1 MTDEEVTV
9 KLTKHHEEIGSLKH
23 RVSNLEKVV
32 DTIQELVLSVN
43 TLAINMGNMTKEQ
56 ERLGEAIEAMQ
67 AKPAKRWDTVITAII
82 TSIIGG
88 IIGIVI
94 ANVL

>member
-1 MTDEEVTV
+1 MTGEEVAV
-9 KLTKHHEEIGSLKH
+9 MLAEHGKEIGSLKH
-23 RVSNLEKVV
+23 RVNDLEKVV

-43 TLAINMGNMTKEQ
+43 TLALNMGNMTKEQ
-56 ERLGEAIEAMQ
+56 ERLGKAIEAMQ

-88 IIGIVI
+88 IIGLVI